1 VVRYIDHALDVVLAT
16 AMQSKRGL
24 IITASD
30 EGAGPVH
37 PAVPRSGNAEACGLF
52 FTFMI
57 FF

>member
-1 VVRYIDHALDVVLAT
+1 VRYIDHALDVVLAT